1 MRRGYKVMKKNF
13 KKKSGT
19 GSRALRIFV
28 NIFIVV
34 FVVVYVSTLLP
45 VVKFMRNSLKNDEP
59 DDDGGEV
66 VIINPGDDVID
77 LSGLEGLEEVT
88 PTPDPEAP
96 TEEPTEAPTETPEP
110 TEIPTEEIHE
120 TEDPG
125 KTPGSTP
132 TPSPT
137 PSPTP
142 RPADVASPTGTPG
155 QSVPYVPD
163 PIVEGV
169 TKTAGSSVKLQPD
182 AKNIL
187 LLGYDSK
194 SDLTDTMIVVSICE
208 RTKTIDCYSLARDA
222 YVPYTGAVQNYL
234 VSTGLCNSKGIYKLN
249 ACYPIG
255 KFIKYQ
261 GGKFGNSGIDFLCH
275 IITALMPDANM
286 HIDDYVWVDPD
297 GMAKFVDL
305 FGGADVYFSE
315 DRWVYN
321 STTKQTELKYT
332 KGYHHLDGAETVTF
346 LRTRNR
352 YDANGRISSTGD
364 PYRKANQLRFIRDFS
379 KKVVTIENVGR
390 INEILATVSGFVY
403 HSINTPSQLSAYT
416 KIATDFAAGKYTLTT
431 VVVSGRSIDPLG
443 DHASYVN
450 LMY

>member
-1 MRRGYKVMKKNF
+1 MKKNF
-13 KKKSGT
+13 KKKKNNGT
-19 GSRALRIFV
+19 GSMALRIFV

-45 VVKFMRNSLKNDEP
+45 IVKFMRNKLKEEP
-59 DDDGGEV
+59 PVDNGGEV
-66 VIINPGDDVID
+66 VVIKPGDSVID
-77 LSGLEGLEEVT
+77 LSGLQDLEEVT
-88 PTPDPEAP
+88 PTPDPE
-96 TEEPTEAPTETPEP
+96 EITEAPTETPEP
-110 TEIPTEEIHE
+110 TEAPTEEP
-120 TEDPG
+120 TTPPATQDPNA
-125 KTPGSTP
+125 TPTPTPPPTP

-137 PSPTP
+137 PKQ
-142 RPADVASPTGTPG
+142 ADVASPTGTPA

-169 TKTAGSSVKLQPD
+169 SKTAGCNVKLQPD

-187 LLGYDSK
+187 LLGYDNK

-208 RTKTIDCYSLARDA
+208 RTKTVDCYSLARDA
-222 YVPYTGAVQNYL
+222 YIPYTGAVQDYL
-234 VSTGLCNSKGIYKLN
+234 VRTGLNKSKGIYKLN

-255 KFIKYQ
+255 KFIKYKD
-261 GGKFGNSGIDFLCH
+261 GKFGNSGIDFLCH
-275 IITALMPDANM
+275 IINEMMPDANM
-286 HIDDYVWVDPD
+286 HIDDYIFVDPD

-315 DRWVYN
+315 DRWVMN
-321 STTKQTELKYT
+321 SATGKTELKYT
-332 KGYHHLDGAETVTF
+332 KGYHHLNGAETVTF

-352 YDANGRISSTGD
+352 YNENGRISSTGD

-379 KKVVTIENVGR
+379 KKVITIENVGR
-390 INEILATVSGFVY
+390 INEIMSTVSEFVY
-403 HSINTPSQLSAYT
+403 HSINTPSQLATYT
-416 KIATDFAAGKYTLTT
+416 KFATDFAGGKYTVTT
-431 VVVSGRSIDPLG
+431 VVVSGRSIDPVG